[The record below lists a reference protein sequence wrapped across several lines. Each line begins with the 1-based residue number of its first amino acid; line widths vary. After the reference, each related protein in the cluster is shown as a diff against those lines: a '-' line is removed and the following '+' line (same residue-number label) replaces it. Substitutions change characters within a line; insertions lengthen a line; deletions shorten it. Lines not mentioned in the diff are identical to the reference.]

1 MEDQIYE
8 LLVNKDEIT
17 WQGLLYDL
25 VKQENMNPWDIDISR
40 LSQRFLESLRKLR
53 EMDFRVSGK
62 IILAAAILLKIKSE
76 RLLGEDLDNLDRLF
90 TQSEE
95 TEDIFEDLGL
105 AIQRGNVS
113 IEDMRLIPRT
123 PQPRKRKVSIFDLV
137 NALQK
142 AMEVKKRKTLRE
154 MPEINIRIPHKKV
167 DITELIKLTYTKVR
181 VHYSKNKNI
190 LTFSV
195 LCPSDTREDK
205 VYTFIPLLHLSNQD
219 QRKVDLLQEKNFG
232 EIQITLAKKEPL
244 QA

>member
-1 MEDQIYE
+1 MEDWLYE
-8 LLVNKDEIT
+8 ILVDKDEIT

-62 IILAAAILLKIKSE
+62 ILLAAAILLKIKSD
-76 RLLGEDLDNLDRLF
+76 RLLGEDLNNLDRLF

-105 AIQRGNVS
+105 AIQQGNVT
-113 IEDMRLIPRT
+113 IEELRLIPRT

-154 MPEINIRIPHKKV
+154 IPEINIRIPPKEI
-167 DITELIKLTYTKVR
+167 DISELIKLIYTKIR
-181 VHYSKNKNI
+181 VHYNKNKNT
-190 LTFSV
+190 LTFST
-195 LCPSDTREDK
+195 LCGSDKKEDK

-232 EIQITLAKKEPL
+232 EIQITLAKKESL